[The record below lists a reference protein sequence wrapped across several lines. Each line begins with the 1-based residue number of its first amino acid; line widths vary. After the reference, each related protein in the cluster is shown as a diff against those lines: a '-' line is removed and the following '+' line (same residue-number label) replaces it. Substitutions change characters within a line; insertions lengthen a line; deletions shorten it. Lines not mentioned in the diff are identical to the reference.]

1 MIEEQFELLQNLIDR
16 CVKHNYNAVKESFS
30 MKKEYL
36 KGEQRPDFIRK
47 EIFRVT
53 EELVSMKQKIPAL
66 QSFAFDW
73 HNSNFIW
80 DSAFFENLTFAERKK
95 YIAFHCE
102 DFNDKQ
108 YFENPVSYDESLPY
122 FSFIVKLVV
131 YSRYLEDL
139 QKEEQEREEQEQAL
153 PSANAIEVVETTP
166 KKIVGKEN
174 PFNCNLN
181 KEAIQLLTDCVNE
194 THIFTTEITSKILND
209 FLYCSLDG
217 ALKSNNNRLLA
228 YFMTQLSLYKHITFE
243 WQSVIANNKLVLAP
257 MKKKYL
263 NNSDLSTANDNIKYI
278 APKKSEIIDKYIK
291 ELKKH

>member
-1 MIEEQFELLQNLIDR
+1 MIEKQFELFQKLIDL
-16 CVKHNYNAVKESFS
+16 CVKHDYNAGREAFS

-73 HNSNFIW
+73 QNSNFIW

-95 YIAFHCE
+95 YIAFHCD

-108 YFENPVSYDESLPY
+108 CFENPASYDESLPY

-153 PSANAIEVVETTP
+153 PSANAIEAVETTP

-181 KEAIQLLTDCVNE
+181 KEAIRLLTDCVNE
-194 THIFTTEITSKILND
+194 THIFTTEITPKILND

-257 MKKKYL
+257 MKEKYL

>member
-1 MIEEQFELLQNLIDR
+1 MIEEQFELLQKLIDR
-16 CVKHNYNAVKESFS
+16 CVKHDYNAVREAFS

-73 HNSNFIW
+73 HNFNFIW
-80 DSAFFENLTFAERKK
+80 DTAFFENLILSDRKK

-108 YFENPVSYDESLPY
+108 YFENPTFYDESLPY

-139 QKEEQEREEQEQAL
+139 QMEEQEQVL
-153 PSANAIEVVETTP
+153 PTEEAITMVKKTMP
-166 KKIVGKEN
+166 KMIVGKEN

-181 KEAIQLLTDCVNE
+181 KDAIRLLTK
-194 THIFTTEITSKILND
+194 TE
-209 FLYCSLDG
+209 
-217 ALKSNNNRLLA
+217 
-228 YFMTQLSLYKHITFE
+228 MQ
-243 WQSVIANNKLVLAP
+243 IAREAQQYVMSNKL
-257 MKKKYL
+257 
-263 NNSDLSTANDNIKYI
+263 
-278 APKKSEIIDKYIK
+278 
-291 ELKKH
+291 LKK